1 MRTIIKSAVVVLCA
15 MLWLLF
21 KETRALADSLPSELN
36 IEFTWP
42 KLITASALFLFSWLT
57 FGLVM
62 AVLQN

>member
-42 KLITASALFLFSWLT
+42 ELITASALFLFSWLT

>member
-1 MRTIIKSAVVVLCA
+1 MRTIIKSAVVVLCV

-21 KETRALADSLPSELN
+21 KEACVLADSLPSELN

-42 KLITASALFLFSWLT
+42 ELITASALFLFSWLT

>member
-21 KETRALADSLPSELN
+21 KEARVLADSLPSELN
-36 IEFTWP
+36 IEFTWSE
-42 KLITASALFLFSWLT
+42 LITASAWFLFSWLT

>member
-21 KETRALADSLPSELN
+21 KEARVLADSLPSELN
-36 IEFTWP
+36 IEFTWSE
-42 KLITASALFLFSWLT
+42 LITASALFLFSWLT
-57 FGLVM
+57 FCLVM